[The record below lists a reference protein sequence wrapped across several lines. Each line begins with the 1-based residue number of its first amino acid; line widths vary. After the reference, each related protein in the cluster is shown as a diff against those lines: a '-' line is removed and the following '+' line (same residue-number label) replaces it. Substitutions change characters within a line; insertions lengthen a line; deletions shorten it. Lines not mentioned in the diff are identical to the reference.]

1 MIVNIKQI
9 LNRLEE
15 SKMIEKERQW
25 DACHCTFLIS
35 NDGRSQVKR
44 YEGSDKYKANIKNLL
59 KLS

>member
-1 MIVNIKQI
+1 
-9 LNRLEE
+9 
-15 SKMIEKERQW
+15 MIEKELQW

-44 YEGSDKYKANIKNLL
+44 YEGSDKYKANIKKLL